1 MIIGI
6 AGKKGSGKNTVGDII
21 KNYCPDIK
29 ELAFSKKLK
38 EALCILLN
46 LDIDTFNELK
56 SLEDASWVS
65 IIAPAADPNELG
77 LRQFS
82 CGSVRNFIQRLGTEV
97 GRDMFGEDFWI
108 RQTLD
113 DLDLSKNYYITDVR
127 FDNEAKAIKD
137 LGGVIFEVLRPGDGV
152 EDHHPSEK
160 PISNKYIDCYLIN
173 DRSIEYLKH
182 KVEYVLSTYNL

>member
-21 KNYCPDIK
+21 KNYCPDAE
-29 ELAFSKKLK
+29 ELNFALKLK
-38 EALCILLN
+38 EAACILLN
-46 LDIDTFNELK
+46 VDMKTLMELK
-56 SLEDASWVS
+56 SYEDKAYISMR
-65 IIAPAADPNELG
+65 APYETERLG
-77 LRQFS
+77 PGRHFE